1 MVLVGLMWDGAAD
14 KKINDIKKALPDETL
29 HQHQEAGRSFRNQY
43 KVLRFGNGL
52 HFKREYGLVMKTM
65 KLSGVKLGREVC

>member
-1 MVLVGLMWDGAAD
+1 MLEGLLWVGAAD
-14 KKINDIKKALPDETL
+14 KKINYIKKALPEETL
-29 HQHQEAGRSFRNQY
+29 HQHQEACRSFRNHY